1 MDALRRPD
9 ASPPPET
16 TPEVDDS
23 LAVLIPFFPDRE
35 QGERASARGGRHV
48 SDTCGSRC
56 RGENRLRISFLFAGR
71 GSGIRE

>member
-35 QGERASARGGRHV
+35 QGERASARGAARFRH
-48 SDTCGSRC
+48 
-56 RGENRLRISFLFAGR
+56 LRQQV
-71 GSGIRE
+71 